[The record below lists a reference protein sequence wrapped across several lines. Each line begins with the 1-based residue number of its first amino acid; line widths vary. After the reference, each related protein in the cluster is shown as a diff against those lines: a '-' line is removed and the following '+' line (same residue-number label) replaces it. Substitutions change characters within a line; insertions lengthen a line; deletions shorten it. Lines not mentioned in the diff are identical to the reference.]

1 MHAFRAAAA
10 AVTAVTVRR
19 GAIVTGSAAGH
30 VMLWDFGL
38 SGLFLRQRISEAEM
52 REHQRQQRG
61 HEKPARPVPATAREP
76 KSGRRAS
83 VPALQSQSH
92 AGYLVKRS
100 S

>member
-1 MHAFRAAAA
+1 MM
-10 AVTAVTVRR
+10 VTPRLITA
-19 GAIVTGSAAGH
+19 S
-30 VMLWDFGL
+30 
-38 SGLFLRQRISEAEM
+38 
-52 REHQRQQRG
+52 
-61 HEKPARPVPATAREP
+61 VPATAREP